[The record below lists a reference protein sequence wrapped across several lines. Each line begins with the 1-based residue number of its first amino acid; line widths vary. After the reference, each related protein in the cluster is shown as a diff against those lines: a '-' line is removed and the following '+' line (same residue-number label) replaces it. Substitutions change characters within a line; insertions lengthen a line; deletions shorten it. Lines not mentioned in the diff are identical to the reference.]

1 MTIKENLQQV
11 EETLNLSLTHAQ
23 RQPEAAT
30 LIAVT
35 KAVSNEETA
44 EIYHLGIKN
53 LAENRPEGLI
63 AKQDFLPEKD
73 IIWHYIGNLQ
83 SRKVKQV
90 INRIDYFHSLD
101 RLTLA
106 SEIEKRADHQIAC
119 FVQVNVSKEES
130 KHGISP
136 AELTEFI
143 AELANYSK
151 IQVIGLMTMAP
162 LGANEAEIRHYFSEL
177 RILQAEI
184 ASKKIPY
191 APCTELSMGMSN
203 DYQLAVEEGATFI
216 RVGSL
221 LFK

>member
-106 SEIEKRADHQIAC
+106 NEIESEQIIKLLVLC
-119 FVQVNVSKEES
+119 K
-130 KHGISP
+130 
-136 AELTEFI
+136 
-143 AELANYSK
+143 
-151 IQVIGLMTMAP
+151 LM
-162 LGANEAEIRHYFSEL
+162 LV
-177 RILQAEI
+177 
-184 ASKKIPY
+184 KKSQ
-191 APCTELSMGMSN
+191 SMGFRQQN
-203 DYQLAVEEGATFI
+203 
-216 RVGSL
+216 
-221 LFK
+221 

>member
-162 LGANEAEIRHYFSEL
+162 LGDNEAEIRHYFSEL

>member
-136 AELTEFI
+136 AE
-143 AELANYSK
+143 
-151 IQVIGLMTMAP
+151 
-162 LGANEAEIRHYFSEL
+162 
-177 RILQAEI
+177 
-184 ASKKIPY
+184 
-191 APCTELSMGMSN
+191 
-203 DYQLAVEEGATFI
+203 
-216 RVGSL
+216 
-221 LFK
+221 